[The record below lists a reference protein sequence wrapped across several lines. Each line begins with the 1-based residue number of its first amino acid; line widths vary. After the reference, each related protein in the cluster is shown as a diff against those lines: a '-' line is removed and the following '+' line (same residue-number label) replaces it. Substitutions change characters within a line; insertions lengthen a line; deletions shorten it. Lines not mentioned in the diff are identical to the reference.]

1 MLTSTDCDFCSGV
14 GTNFGRVVL
23 LVCLW
28 AVCDESGVVPY
39 LRFLGSFQVRPAF
52 AGLGFALFYGE
63 AH

>member
-1 MLTSTDCDFCSGV
+1 MRPGSVLKAPEPPFTQEQIQSLTQ
-14 GTNFGRVVL
+14 
-23 LVCLW
+23 